1 MNILRN
7 GICLSFGRWY
17 VVRHTAGVTKF
28 VGSAKKPIP
37 AKESEIKK
45 MGFDIT
51 SITVDYE
58 VNDEVRVM
66 AAPFEGYTGT
76 VMEINKEKHIIK
88 ASISM
93 FGRETPVELD
103 FTDVEKLK

>member
-1 MNILRN
+1 MNNRNMKLIFFYYTMYSFLKPLRRIWGDEQAIN
-7 GICLSFGRWY
+7 QA
-17 VVRHTAGVTKF
+17 VNVD
-28 VGSAKKPIP
+28 
-37 AKESEIKK
+37 
-45 MGFDIT
+45 FD
-51 SITVDYE
+51 
-58 VNDEVRVM
+58 VNDEIRVI
-66 AAPFEGYTGT
+66 AGPFDGYTGT